1 MKHMKKIYT
10 YITVFALLVFSACTD
25 GFEEMNENP
34 NEPTEVSPQYLIDK
48 YKERFGET
56 HTSNLLL
63 RLWSLAKGG
72 LIKRGNRD
80 YRSSGMFYN
89 SKPKPKTRRKN
100 A

>member
-1 MKHMKKIYT
+1 
-10 YITVFALLVFSACTD
+10 VSDSADSDRERKVMEATI
-25 GFEEMNENP
+25 MRIWN
-34 NEPTEVSPQYLIDK
+34 TEVSPQYLIDK